1 VPTVKVI
8 EPGMLTTVQDLGRPG
23 HASIGVPLGGA
34 ADPLA
39 LRAVNRLLGNDEG
52 AAALECTL
60 LGPTVSFDRD
70 TVVAITGAVPT
81 ADTPKAWVTTTVRAG
96 EPLRMGSLTDGAR
109 AYLCIAGGIR
119 VPRTL
124 GSASTLLSA
133 AFGGHQGRA
142 LKAGDQLQLG
152 VATGRA
158 PDTRIADALRRE
170 YTTRANPRTLRAT
183 DGPHQHLLDP
193 AHIAAFWAATFTIS
207 NQSNRV
213 GIRLDGAAIPAPNA
227 AEMVSEGA
235 FPGAIQLT
243 PSGQPIV
250 LCVDHPTTGGYPII
264 ASVASVDLH
273 LLGQLR
279 PGDKVRFERTTLD
292 HARRAFIQRE
302 HAWSTN
308 PQ

>member
-1 VPTVKVI
+1 MPHLTII

-23 HASIGVPLGGA
+23 RTSIGVPHSGA

-39 LRAVNRLLGNDEG
+39 LRAGNRLLGNDEH

-60 LGPTVSFDRD
+60 IGPTVTFDRD
-70 TVVAITGAVPT
+70 TGVAITGAAP
-81 ADTPKAWVTTTVRAG
+81 AAGTPRAWTRITVRAG
-96 EPLRMGSLTDGAR
+96 DPFRIGPLAGGAR
-109 AYLCIAGGIR
+109 AYLCVAGGIR
-119 VPRTL
+119 VPPRL

-133 AFGGHQGRA
+133 GFGGHHGRS
-142 LKAGDQLQLG
+142 LKVRDQLDLG
-152 VATGRA
+152 DPPQRV

-170 YTTRANPRTLRAT
+170 YAPHVGPRTLRAT
-183 DGPHQHLLDP
+183 DGPHRHLLD
-193 AHIAAFWAATFTIS
+193 ASQVAAFWAATFTVS

-213 GIRLDGAAIPAPNA
+213 GIRLDGASIPAPSA

-235 FPGAIQLT
+235 FPGAVQLT

-264 ASVASVDLH
+264 AATASVDLH

-279 PGDKVRFERTTLD
+279 PGDNVRFERTTIEQ
-292 HARRAFIQRE
+292 ARQAFTQRE
-302 HAWSTN
+302 HAWSFAK
-308 PQ
+308 P